1 VGIVAHNVGK
11 TVGDTAT
18 RILSR
23 IDLSI
28 DDGDFIAL
36 TGRSGSGKSTLIYI
50 LSTLDNPTEGILEID
65 RINITA
71 MAERDLERFRNEKV
85 GVVFQFHYLLSELT
99 AIENVLMP
107 ARKAGRDK
115 QLREKAESLLFQ
127 FDLGDKTNRLPRQ
140 LSGGEQQRVAIARAL
155 ILDPSYIFADEP
167 TGNLDSKN
175 AEIVMDIFCETNK
188 SRHTTI
194 VMVTHDPAVAG
205 KASRQVRMLDGR
217 IV

>member
-1 VGIVAHNVGK
+1 MGIVAHNVGK